1 MPTPLMKSLAKES
14 GRSAKKV
21 ESLWKKCEKV
31 VEREYNITKSSSRF
45 YPLVVGC
52 LKKILE
58 VNPVKEDADI
68 STTTMGDYQ
77 FAPKMGAP
85 FTRPITSEPSPVKSI
100 TKKKKN
106 LKKTLDGFSY
116 AIEKRNKK
124 EKLDEVLS
132 SMIEFYSTKFDTSE
146 EIVETA
152 IEMTGKYLN
161 INIVELE
168 SD

>member
-1 MPTPLMKSLAKES
+1 MPTPLMKSLAQQS
-14 GRSAKKV
+14 GKKTKTV
-21 ESLWKKCEKV
+21 ESLWKKCEKLIKK
-31 VEREYNITKSSSRF
+31 EYDIDEKSSRF

-52 LKKILE
+52 LKNMLDIKKVE
-58 VNPVKEDADI
+58 EDI
-68 STTTMGDYQ
+68 TTTTMGDYQ
-77 FAPKMGAP
+77 YAPKIG
-85 FTRPITSEPSPVKSI
+85 TTLSRPITSEPSPVKSI
-100 TKKKKN
+100 TKKKKKD

-116 AIEKRNKK
+116 SIQKRNKG
-124 EKLDEVLS
+124 EQLDEVIS

>member
-1 MPTPLMKSLAKES
+1 MPTPLMKSLAQQS
-14 GRSAKKV
+14 GKKAKTV
-21 ESLWKKCEKV
+21 ESLWKKCEKLIKK
-31 VEREYNITKSSSRF
+31 EYNIDEKSSRF

-52 LKKILE
+52 LKNMLDIKKVE
-58 VNPVKEDADI
+58 EDI
-68 STTTMGDYQ
+68 TTTTMGDYQ

-85 FTRPITSEPSPVKSI
+85 FTRPITSEPSPIKSI
-100 TKKKKN
+100 TKKKKKD

-116 AIEKRNKK
+116 AIEKRSKG

>member
-1 MPTPLMKSLAKES
+1 MPTSLMKSLAQQS
-14 GRSAKKV
+14 GKKTKTV
-21 ESLWKKCEKV
+21 ESLWKKCEKLIKK
-31 VEREYNITKSSSRF
+31 EYNIDEKSSRF

-52 LKKILE
+52 LKNMLDIKKVE
-58 VNPVKEDADI
+58 EDI

>member
-1 MPTPLMKSLAKES
+1 MPSPLMKSFAKQS
-14 GRSAKKV
+14 GKKPKTV
-21 ESLWKKCEKV
+21 ESLWKKCEKLIKK
-31 VEREYNITKSSSRF
+31 EYNIDEKSSRF

-52 LKKILE
+52 LKNMLDIKKVE
-58 VNPVKEDADI
+58 EDADI
-68 STTTMGDYQ
+68 TTSTMGNYQ
-77 FAPKMGAP
+77 YAPKMDAK
-85 FTRPITSEPSPVKSI
+85 FTRPITPEPSPVKSI
-100 TKKKKN
+100 KKKN
-106 LKKTLDGFSY
+106 LKKTLDGYSF
-116 AIEKRNKK
+116 ALQKRNKG

-132 SMIEFYSTKFDTSE
+132 SMVEFYSTKFDTSE

>member
-1 MPTPLMKSLAKES
+1 MPSPLMKSFAKQS
-14 GRSAKKV
+14 GKKPKTV
-21 ESLWKKCEKV
+21 ESLWKKCEKLIKK
-31 VEREYNITKSSSRF
+31 EYNIDEKSSRF

-52 LKKILE
+52 LKNMLDIKKVE
-58 VNPVKEDADI
+58 EDI
-68 STTTMGDYQ
+68 TTTTMGDYQ
-77 FAPKMGAP
+77 FAPKMDAT
-85 FTRPITSEPSPVKSI
+85 FTRPIISEPSPVNSI
-100 TKKKKN
+100 TKKKKKD
-106 LKKTLDGFSY
+106 LKNTLDGFSF
-116 AIEKRNKK
+116 ALQKRNKG
-124 EKLDEVLS
+124 EQLDEVLS